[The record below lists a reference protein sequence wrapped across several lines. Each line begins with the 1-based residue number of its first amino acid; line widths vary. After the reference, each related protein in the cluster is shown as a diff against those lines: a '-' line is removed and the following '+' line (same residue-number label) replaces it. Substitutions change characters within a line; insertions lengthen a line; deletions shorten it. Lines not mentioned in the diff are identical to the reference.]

1 MKTFILIQRHMIR
14 VHRVWFILLYTMFES
29 IISLCI
35 IYYYVFL
42 TFFPVGLKYC
52 IRRHLVA
59 SVVEMMSYEYTH

>member
-1 MKTFILIQRHMIR
+1 MKTFIRIQRHMIR
-14 VHRVWFILLYTMFES
+14 VQRVWLILLYTMFES

-52 IRRHLVA
+52 VGHHQVA
-59 SVVEMMSYEYTH
+59 SVV